1 MVNRKATARPRRD
14 RASVAP
20 NVRGAKTH
28 ARVRGIGRVLAV
40 LALLSGSIMPA
51 RPAHPQA
58 TGAAPAATT
67 PAPRLAVPDK
77 GAYTGAYI
85 EFGETEDKV
94 TLERL
99 EWFEQT
105 VGKQQALI
113 AFSNFWGQ
121 GGFPLRSLRIVDAYG
136 AVPLLF
142 WSPWEP
148 PYNASS
154 SGRFSLERIL
164 SGENDAYI
172 DEWGRQAAAWGKPM
186 LVAWGIE
193 MNGTWFPWSGPLNG
207 ADTPIPGTDPVKLQ
221 GQETYKRAYR
231 YVVDRV
237 RAQGARNVQ
246 WVFHTNH
253 SSEPQAPW
261 NRISSYYPGSDY
273 VDWVGISA
281 YGKQFPWQG
290 WYSFEAAYAQAY
302 EETVKMAPDK
312 PFILAEWGVGEY
324 ADGSKAAFIREAF
337 ERLEQKSPQLKAAV
351 FWHER
356 WQNEDLTYSNLH
368 VHSSLE
374 SLNAYREGVA
384 KPFWLE
390 RPVIEGGPKAK

>member
-1 MVNRKATARPRRD
+1 MLTRETTVPPRQD
-14 RASVAP
+14 HA
-20 NVRGAKTH
+20 NGAQEVCDSRTS
-28 ARVRGIGRVLAV
+28 ARVRAVGCALAA
-40 LALLSGSIMPA
+40 LALLAGSMTPVHHA
-51 RPAHPQA
+51 CAGAQPQA
-58 TGAAPAATT
+58 TGAAPA
-67 PAPRLAVPDK
+67 PRLAVPHI

-99 EWFEQT
+99 EWFEKT
-105 VGKQQALI
+105 VGKHQALI
-113 AFSNFWGQ
+113 AFSSYWGQ

-148 PYNASS
+148 PYSPSS
-154 SGRFSLERIL
+154 SGKFSLDRIL
-164 SGENDAYI
+164 AGENDAYI
-172 DEWGRQAAAWGKPM
+172 DEWARQAVAWGKPM

-207 ADTPIPGTDPVKLQ
+207 GDTPIPGTDPVQLQ
-221 GQETYKRAYR
+221 GPEIYKRAYR

-237 RAQGARNVQ
+237 RAQGARNVE
-246 WVFHTNH
+246 WVFHANH
-253 SSEPQAPW
+253 SSEPQAAW
-261 NRISSYYPGSDY
+261 NQISSYYPGGDY

-290 WYSFEAAYAQAY
+290 WYSFDQAYAQAY
-302 EETVKMAPDK
+302 DETVTMAPDK

-324 ADGSKAAFIREAF
+324 ADGSKGAFIREAF
-337 ERLEQKSPQLKAAV
+337 ERMEKKSPQLRAAV

-356 WQNEDLTYSNLH
+356 WQNDDLTYSNLH

-374 SLNAYREGVA
+374 SLKAYREGVA
-384 KPFWLE
+384 NPFWLD
-390 RPVIEGGPKAK
+390 RPVVENSPKAK